1 MQVKIGVQFAPHNR
15 RPLPRRSFSTSLRLP
30 PEVMSDLGLADE
42 LFMVGHNEYTG
53 KTVINQEMLD
63 AGLAGAALAELILQR
78 RITVVAGR
86 VTVDDPRPWGDP
98 VTDVVLREIHSRG
111 SEFVPRAWV
120 EHLRSNVGEVV
131 AQRVVAAGMVRRDEQ
146 RSGLSRKL
154 TVRYPAVNAL
164 TATRPLVRLSYYLQ
178 RPAQIDAQTA
188 TLAALVKA
196 VGLEQRIMLEWT
208 RQEVGACVTAIV
220 VRLPAPLR
228 EVIQGVEGAVSAMA
242 V

>member
-1 MQVKIGVQFAPHNR
+1 
-15 RPLPRRSFSTSLRLP
+15 
-30 PEVMSDLGLADE
+30 MSDLGLADE

-53 KTVINQEMLD
+53 KTVINAEMLD

-78 RITVVAGR
+78 RVTVVAGK
-86 VTVDDPRPWGDP
+86 VAVDDPRPWGDP

-120 EHLRSNVGEVV
+120 EHLRGNVGEVV
-131 AQRVVAAGMVRRDEQ
+131 AQRVVAAGMIRRDEQ

-196 VGLEQRIMLEWT
+196 TGLEQRIMLEWT
-208 RQEVGACVTAIV
+208 RQEVADAITAIV

-228 EVIQGVEGAVSAMA
+228 DTIHGVEGAVAAMA
-242 V
+242 VITRR

>member
-1 MQVKIGVQFAPHNR
+1 
-15 RPLPRRSFSTSLRLP
+15 
-30 PEVMSDLGLADE
+30 MSDLGLADE

-63 AGLAGAALAELILQR
+63 AGLAGAALCELILQR
-78 RITVVAGR
+78 RVNVVAGK
-86 VTVDDPRPWGDP
+86 VAVDDPRPWGDP

-111 SEFVPRAWV
+111 NEFVPRAWI
-120 EHLRSNVGEVV
+120 EHLRGNVGEVV
-131 AQRVVAAGMVRRDEQ
+131 AQRVVGLGMARRDEQ
-146 RSGLSRKL
+146 RSGLSRKV

-196 VGLEQRIMLEWT
+196 TGLEQRIMLEWT
-208 RQEVGACVTAIV
+208 RQEVTDSIAAIV

-228 EVIQGVEGAVSAMA
+228 EVILGVEGAVAAMA
-242 V
+242 VVTRR

>member
-1 MQVKIGVQFAPHNR
+1 
-15 RPLPRRSFSTSLRLP
+15 
-30 PEVMSDLGLADE
+30 MSDLGLADE

-53 KTVINQEMLD
+53 KTVINDEMLD

-78 RITVVAGR
+78 RVTVVAGKLA
-86 VTVDDPRPWGDP
+86 VDDPRPWGDP

-178 RPAQIDAQTA
+178 RPSQIDAQTA

-196 VGLEQRIMLEWT
+196 AGLEQRIMLEWS
-208 RQEVGACVTAIV
+208 RQEVSDAIGAIV
-220 VRLPAPLR
+220 ARLPAPLR
-228 EVIQGVEGAVSAMA
+228 DVIHGVEGAVAAMA
-242 V
+242 VITRR